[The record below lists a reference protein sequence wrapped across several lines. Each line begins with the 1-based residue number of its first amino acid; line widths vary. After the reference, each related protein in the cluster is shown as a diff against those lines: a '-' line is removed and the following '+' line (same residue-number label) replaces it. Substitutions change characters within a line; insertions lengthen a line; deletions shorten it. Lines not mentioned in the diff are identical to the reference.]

1 MPRERQ
7 GQAVNTATLAPAAA
21 PTVLDLDARLALAD
35 AAMNVRL
42 ANASAAIEVNTAHIP
57 IDPIPHVD
65 AAPLLA
71 PAVAPC
77 PYPTPAAATLWQAR
91 NHLQDSGWCAGALR
105 DEQGAACLLG
115 ALRIV
120 APSADVADDAAAV
133 LLEAIRRDF
142 PNAASV
148 PAWNDQRATKHLADR
163 YLDRA
168 AELAHAR
175 NL

>member
-1 MPRERQ
+1 M
-7 GQAVNTATLAPAAA
+7 TATTLAPAAA
-21 PTVLDLDARLALAD
+21 PALDFETRLALAD

-65 AAPLLA
+65 AAPILA
-71 PAVAPC
+71 PTPETC
-77 PYPTPAAATLWQAR
+77 PYATPLATTLHRAR
-91 NHLQDSGWCAGALR
+91 IRLETGGWCTGALR
-105 DEQGAACLLG
+105 DEQGAACPLG
-115 ALRIV
+115 AIRTE
-120 APSADVADDAAAV
+120 AGSRDQADDAAAV

-142 PNAASV
+142 PDAESV
-148 PAWNDQRATKHLADR
+148 PAWNDSRATGWLAAR

-168 AELAHAR
+168 ADLAHTR